1 MKKQHILVPGPI
13 KSSLISEYINNRS
26 DDKSSGAHSIFLG
39 QVRQD
44 KINERS
50 VEAIEYSAYEEM
62 VEKEAKKIKDT
73 ILTSYGDVNDVVII
87 HSTGI
92 VKSGELSLFVMV
104 TAGHRDQAVK
114 ACRHAVEMIKENYPV
129 WKKELF
135 DDDSHRWKNH

>member
-1 MKKQHILVPGPI
+1 MKKQDVLVQGPI
-13 KSSLISEYINNRS
+13 KSSLISEYINTLS

-39 QVRQD
+39 QVRND
-44 KINERS
+44 KINERT
-50 VEAIEYSAYEEM
+50 VEAIEYSAYKDM
-62 VEKEAKKIKDT
+62 VEKEALKIKDT
-73 ILTSYGDVNDVVII
+73 VMAAYSDVNDVVIL

-92 VKSGELSLFVMV
+92 VKAGELSLFVLV
-104 TAGHRDQAVK
+104 TAGHRDQATE